1 MRFAARDWNVNIWI
15 IVEGEREFQ
24 TEFEKVL
31 KIFSKRYNIL
41 NLHAHLVNNT
51 VDQLLDLRKIPEIKR
66 ANRAAFEMIL
76 LKNDGDP
83 KLRAENGTPWIVSNE
98 SEGCSICPMLRNVN
112 RIIC

>member
-51 VDQLLDLRKIPEIKR
+51 VD
-66 ANRAAFEMIL
+66 
-76 LKNDGDP
+76 
-83 KLRAENGTPWIVSNE
+83 
-98 SEGCSICPMLRNVN
+98 
-112 RIIC
+112 